1 MYRGVGITTAEVV
14 VPMDIQKTW
23 RNYEKLSEERNG
35 VQGEIEKLVAQK
47 AAVLQRFREKV
58 RATIPSQV
66 KAQQAMDKAAARC
79 ETWLGGKMQN
89 LLDKKESLDK
99 HIKGFHDLLQIRVN
113 DQARV
118 QLAFEGSPY
127 KDAGEVLRQPSLEQA
142 LEACVLDDLIDQ
154 DTQGPDLAAIPG
166 PGAEGEKIVVWPN

>member
-1 MYRGVGITTAEVV
+1 MCRGAGITTAEVH
-14 VPMDIQKTW
+14 VPTDIQKIW

-35 VQGEIEKLVAQK
+35 VEGEIEKLAAQK

-66 KAQQAMDKAAARC
+66 KAQQAMDEAAARC
-79 ETWLGGKMQN
+79 ETWLGGKTQN
-89 LLDKKESLDK
+89 LLDKKEGLDK

-118 QLAFEGSPY
+118 HLAFEGSPY
-127 KDAGEVLRQPSLEQA
+127 KDAGETLRQPSLGQA
-142 LEACVLDDLIDQ
+142 LEACILDDLVDR
-154 DTQGPDLAAIPG
+154 GPDLAAIPG
-166 PGAEGEKIVVWPN
+166 PGAEGEKIAVWPN